1 VEGPAVLSANTPPR
15 GSLYDAGFNR
25 EELQSER
32 ELARKKLMP
41 IRSMTG
47 FAQVKGQVVDPRNDA
62 PGKNPMGFTLSLKS
76 VNHRFLDVH
85 FRMPSDSDS
94 LEMKLRR
101 LLKEKLAR
109 GHVELTLNL
118 DRGGGESFALNRQ
131 IVGGYI
137 QAFRAAAAE
146 FSLASEPDLNAVL
159 RMPGALDAASL
170 PADGALEASVL
181 DKVAELLD
189 RLNQM
194 REEEGRGIERELR
207 QRMVL
212 VGQAAKE
219 VEKHRQAVLQ
229 TYVGKLKTRMHELIG
244 SQVEPE
250 RLLQEAALLVD
261 RSDIQEEL
269 VRLDTHVKH
278 FLGLLEQGGE
288 VGKKLD
294 FLLQEMNR
302 EANTLL
308 SKTSGLAGEALN
320 ITEMGLAIKTEL
332 EKAREQVQNIE

>member
-1 VEGPAVLSANTPPR
+1 
-15 GSLYDAGFNR
+15 
-25 EELQSER
+25 
-32 ELARKKLMP
+32 
-41 IRSMTG
+41 MTG
-47 FAQVKGQVVDPRNDA
+47 FAQVKGQISDS
-62 PGKNPMGFTLSLKS
+62 PGKTTIGFTLSLKS

-118 DRGGGESFALNRQ
+118 ERGGTETFALNRQ

-137 QAFRAAAAE
+137 QAFREAAAE
-146 FSLASEPDLNAVL
+146 FGLAAVLDLNAVL
-159 RMPGALDAASL
+159 RMPGALDSATL

-181 DKVAELLD
+181 AKVEELLD

-207 QRMVL
+207 QRMAHVK
-212 VGQAAKE
+212 QAGDG
-219 VEKHRQAVLQ
+219 VEKYRQAVLQ
-229 TYVGKLKTRMHELIG
+229 TYVGKLKARMQELIG
-244 SQVEPE
+244 SQVDPE

-320 ITEMGLAIKTEL
+320 ITELGLAIKTEI

>member
-1 VEGPAVLSANTPPR
+1 
-15 GSLYDAGFNR
+15 
-25 EELQSER
+25 
-32 ELARKKLMP
+32 
-41 IRSMTG
+41 MTG
-47 FAQVKGQVVDPRNDA
+47 FAQVKGQVSPEL
-62 PGKNPMGFTLSLKS
+62 GFTLSLKS

-85 FRMPSDSDS
+85 FRLPADSDA

-109 GHVELTLNL
+109 GHLELSLNL
-118 DRGGGESFALNRQ
+118 ERGGGESFALNRQ

-146 FSLASEPDLNAVL
+146 FGLAAEPDLNAIM
-159 RMPGALDAASL
+159 RIPGALDAAAL
-170 PADGALEASVL
+170 PADGAVEASVL
-181 DKVAELLD
+181 GKVEEVLE

-207 QRMVL
+207 DRMEHVQ
-212 VGQAAKE
+212 QAGKE
-219 VEKHRQAVLQ
+219 IEKHRHAVLQ
-229 TYVGKLKTRMHELIG
+229 GYVGRLKTRMQELIG
-244 SQVEPE
+244 TQAEPE
-250 RLLQEAALLVD
+250 RILQEAALLVD

-269 VRLDTHVKH
+269 VRLETHVKH
-278 FLGLLEQGGE
+278 FLSQLDQKGE

-308 SKTSGLAGEALN
+308 SKTSGLAGEALD
-320 ITEMGLAIKTEL
+320 ITQMGLAIKADI
-332 EKAREQVQNIE
+332 EKAREQVQNVE